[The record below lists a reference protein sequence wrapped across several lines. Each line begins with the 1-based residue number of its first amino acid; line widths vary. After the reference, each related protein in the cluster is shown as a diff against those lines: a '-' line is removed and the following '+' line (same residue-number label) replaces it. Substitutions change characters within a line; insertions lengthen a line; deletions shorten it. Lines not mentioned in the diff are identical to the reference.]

1 MAAPMIPTRLPKVIP
16 VLLFLMSVATPAWC
30 QFETGFTKGFAR
42 EGGYA
47 GVSTMPDFTFDG
59 VTFDGESGYKK
70 VGGEEIVVLPRLDS
84 QRLFRGILGYRG
96 RQAAFEISYDRTQHD
111 GTFMGEPMKAT
122 FQAVNVDGRFFFLSG
137 TRVQPHVLVGGS
149 FPWLNIKEGSFLE
162 GEVGDA
168 RFKGYG
174 VNTEAGVTV
183 YPHPRVGV
191 AVGYNYRVIWFDRAT
206 GVADELGE
214 LRPRFRETS
223 GSVVITGM
231 FTF

>member
-1 MAAPMIPTRLPKVIP
+1 MIPRPTRSMVVFP
-16 VLLFLMSVATPAWC
+16 VLLLLTGVATPAWS
-30 QFETGFTKGFAR
+30 QVQSGFAR

-59 VTFDGESGYKK
+59 VTFDGESGYKR

-84 QRLFRGILGYRG
+84 QRLFRGILGFRG
-96 RQAAFEISYDRTQHD
+96 PKAALEISYDRTQHD
-111 GTFMGEPMKAT
+111 GAFMGEPMTAT
-122 FQAVNVDGRFFFLSG
+122 FQAVNVDSRFFFLTN
-137 TRVQPHVLVGGS
+137 TRFQPHVLVGGS
-149 FPWLNIKEGSFLE
+149 FPWLNIHDGSFLE

-183 YPHPRVGV
+183 YPHERLGIG
-191 AVGYNYRVIWFDRAT
+191 VGYNYRVIWFDRAT
-206 GVADELGE
+206 GVADEFGE

-223 GSVVITGM
+223 GSLVITGL